1 MSNVIK
7 SNFIIA
13 TLVLTNLNLEL
24 VFHCH
29 SILESSMEVTI
40 EQMQSNAIE
49 ASELLKV
56 IAHPERLLVVC
67 QLSKGELG
75 VGELAKLSSLS
86 QSAFSQ
92 HLTVLRKHGIIS
104 ARKES
109 QSVFYSLADE
119 RVTVIVESLYT
130 IFCQE

>member
-1 MSNVIK
+1 
-7 SNFIIA
+7 
-13 TLVLTNLNLEL
+13 
-24 VFHCH
+24 
-29 SILESSMEVTI
+29 MEVTI

-109 QSVFYSLADE
+109 QSVFYSLSDE